1 MPNSEK
7 SAAFAQLT
15 EQLHQARTARHASE
29 QAAAQTATP
38 QQQEGKLSDLF
49 SEVFAKPT
57 VTHYHPRQE
66 AATPERIWDQAL
78 RLVASDDDAP
88 QVPTATAEPAPAGAE
103 PAPGAVAPP
112 AEETRARQAGSAD
125 ELFERMQQQLTATA
139 EITDLPADVQLRRA
153 FRELP
158 GSQRE
163 AIAKLIEAQ
172 DFGLPGYFDS
182 RNFGPDYVAVLVS
195 SALARRFS
203 DAQRLQPG
211 LSPAQLLEQISA
223 AAG

>member
-7 SAAFAQLT
+7 SAAFAQFT
-15 EQLHQARTARHASE
+15 EQLHQARIARHAAE
-29 QAAAQTATP
+29 QAAVRPVAP
-38 QQQEGKLSDLF
+38 DQQDAPLSELF
-49 SEVFAKPT
+49 SATFARPT
-57 VTHYHPRQE
+57 PTHYTPRQE
-66 AATPERIWDQAL
+66 VPPERIWDSAL
-78 RLVASDDDAP
+78 RLVADDDAP
-88 QVPTATAEPAPAGAE
+88 QPPAATAEPAPAGAQSE
-103 PAPGAVAPP
+103 PMPP
-112 AEETRARQAGSAD
+112 PQETRARQAGSAD
-125 ELFERMQQQLTATA
+125 ELFDRMQRQLTATV
-139 EITDLPADVQLRRA
+139 EVTELPADVQIRRA

-163 AIAKLIEAQ
+163 AISKLIEAQ

-203 DAQRLQPG
+203 DAQRLQPD

-223 AAG
+223 AAGG